1 MIIIAGSI
9 VYLSNAV
16 SHVGDS
22 VSHVGDSVSRR
33 HGSHWHTSVADSIK
47 AHGESVKSG
56 LLGMRV
62 FRWR

>member
-1 MIIIAGSI
+1 MDLAGMIIIAGSI
-9 VYLSNAV
+9 VYLSNA
-16 SHVGDS
+16 